1 MKFRTMFHKEYRL
14 CKHNYLCDAYLLF
27 VDTNGELD
35 FNSNAYWR
43 GLFGFNRQ
51 NEPKGI
57 IKIQFGDIE

>member
-27 VDTNGELD
+27 VDTN
-35 FNSNAYWR
+35 AYWR